1 MAFDAT
7 IVSNVYKNG
16 KGMLC
21 FDREVTTIGC
31 YAFSNC
37 HSLRSVTIPD
47 SVTTIENC
55 AFFYCSSLTSVTIPD
70 SVTTIGEE
78 AFGGCIS
85 LTSVYCK
92 AVTPPT
98 VGYNMFYGNDSDRKI
113 YVPMESVEVYKS
125 ATGWSDYADAIVGYD
140 FL

>member
-47 SVTTIENC
+47 SVTTI
-55 AFFYCSSLTSVTIPD
+55 
-70 SVTTIGEE
+70 GEE

-92 AVTPPT
+92 AVTPPAG
-98 VGYNMFYGNDSDRKI
+98 GYDMFYNNAPDRKI
-113 YVPMESVEVYKS
+113 YVPIESVEVYKS
-125 ATGWSDYADAIVGYD
+125 ALGWSDYADAIVGYD
-140 FL
+140 F